1 MEWVKERD
9 LLIAQTMAFVQSV
22 NDRKLGARRL
32 DASRWAESRIEAA
45 PIDAIKPIEATK
57 RIDAIKPI
65 EAIKIVEQP
74 PANIPFN
81 VPAPRPNRL
90 TRSKRS
96 KRSKSSSS
104 RRPTSRSTSPPRD
117 QASPARCEPR
127 CRTGSQVF
135 ARTNSGSI
143 GSVTNIAAPPW
154 PGCASLSAMI
164 PHPLRCVNS
173 QGS

>member
-45 PIDAIKPIEATK
+45 PIDAIKPIEAIK
-57 RIDAIKPI
+57 PIDAIKPI

-81 VPAPRPNRL
+81 VPAPRPNISGEVRAEMQN
-90 TRSKRS
+90 RVASFRAHQQ
-96 KRSKSSSS
+96 RFH
-104 RRPTSRSTSPPRD
+104 RERD
-117 QASPARCEPR
+117 EYCSATLAKMRVLVSDDSASA
-127 CRTGSQVF
+127 
-135 ARTNSGSI
+135 
-143 GSVTNIAAPPW
+143 
-154 PGCASLSAMI
+154 
-164 PHPLRCVNS
+164 PLRNS
-173 QGS
+173 QGA